1 MVHMGSCSK
10 HASSILFLLM
20 LILFINYKHSDGAG
34 GDELEKSSSKIG
46 ELVPIG
52 VGRSEF
58 RLEMDYKQ
66 RRKLGPFQVC
76 LGCKCC
82 VVATDPTTCSNM
94 PCCFGIDC
102 QLPNKPFGVCA
113 FVPKTC
119 NCTTCS

>member
-1 MVHMGSCSK
+1 
-10 HASSILFLLM
+10 M
-20 LILFINYKHSDGAG
+20 LILFINNDSVEGAG
-34 GDELEKSSSKIG
+34 GDEL
-46 ELVPIG
+46 VPVG
-52 VGRSEF
+52 VGRISEY
-58 RLEMDYKQ
+58 RLLEMDYKQQQQQ

-119 NCTTCS
+119 NCTSCT